1 MFRKIDKKYWYLFL
15 TVCACILFY
24 YLVSNI
30 VQVWSVVQWFFRLIS
45 PILYGFAITYVL
57 TPLCNALFKLSGRV
71 FPRMKAKGK
80 RVLSVTLTYVVVLLV
95 LSAILLVIVP
105 QTVESISTILSNF
118 SEYTRTFSAFMKRIS
133 DAVDNAI
140 PGAFSHGNPFEM
152 LQNAISRYGP
162 EVLSSFPDAV
172 SRITAVVGDIVFGLL
187 ISVYMLYDKE
197 LLIARVK
204 KLMYAVVGE
213 EKGKQSVLF
222 AREINE
228 TVGSFI
234 NEKLIAS
241 LALGLVSYVL
251 FLLFGIEF
259 PGLLAAISGVTN
271 IIPVFGP
278 IIGAVLCALILLIVA
293 PRHVIGFLVII
304 LILQQIEGNIISPR
318 IMGRIT
324 GVSGFWVMICLVIGE
339 GLFGIMGMILSV
351 PLFAI
356 VYRLLTDAVNANLNR
371 RSLTVDTDYYRDNPP
386 RVSHEESPKKR
397 EPIFRIKLPF
407 FGKNKEKNTSA
418 DESQTVEHQDET
430 K

>member
-1 MFRKIDKKYWYLFL
+1 MFRKIDKKYLYIFL

-30 VQVWSVVQWFFRLIS
+30 VQVWSAVQWFFRMIS
-45 PILYGFAITYVL
+45 PILYGFVITYLL

-80 RVLSVTLTYVVVLLV
+80 RIVSVALTYVIVTLV

-105 QTVESISTILSNF
+105 QTVESITTILSNF
-118 SEYTRTFSAFMKRIS
+118 SEYTRSFSGFVQRIS
-133 DAVDNAI
+133 NAVDGTF
-140 PGAFSHGNPFEM
+140 PGAFSHGNPLEM
-152 LQNAISRYGP
+152 LQNVVNRYGP
-162 EVLSSFPDAV
+162 ELLSSFPDAI
-172 SRITAVVGDIVFGLL
+172 SHITAVIGYIVFGLL
-187 ISVYMLYDKE
+187 LSVYMLYDKE
-197 LLIARVK
+197 MLIARVK
-204 KLMYAVVGE
+204 KLLYAVVGE

-251 FLLFGIEF
+251 FLIFGIEF

-293 PRHVIGFLVII
+293 PRHVIGFLIII

-324 GVSGFWVMICLVIGE
+324 GVSGFWVMICLVVGE
-339 GLFGIMGMILSV
+339 GFFGIMGMILSV
-351 PLFAI
+351 PLFAVI
-356 VYRLLTDAVNANLNR
+356 YRLLTEAVNANLTK

-386 RVSHEESPKKR
+386 QEHHEEPQHKSAPL
-397 EPIFRIKLPF
+397 FRIKLPF
-407 FGKNKEKNTSA
+407 FGKNREKDPTPS
-418 DESQTVEHQDET
+418 DET
-430 K
+430 EKESNGQEK